1 MLPNSE
7 PEPYLN
13 GPHLL
18 KSSGKLMVLDKLL
31 ARLHAEG
38 SRVLVFRFDFN
49 NKQYDWILIIFCS
62 QFTNMLDI
70 LEDYCALRGWRYARL
85 DGGTSRVR

>member
-7 PEPYLN
+7 PEPYMN

-31 ARLHAEG
+31 VRLHSEG
-38 SRVLVFRFDFN
+38 SRVLVFR
-49 NKQYDWILIIFCS
+49 
-62 QFTNMLDI
+62 
-70 LEDYCALRGWRYARL
+70 
-85 DGGTSRVR
+85 